1 MRDEPPG
8 EQMAEVE
15 AQTWAIMGFV
25 WEAALFSRS
34 GVVCLK

>member
-15 AQTWAIMGFV
+15 AQTGAIMFGKRLRFPGAELCV
-25 WEAALFSRS
+25 
-34 GVVCLK
+34 